1 MGGWKGLLLLFNV
14 DESGWPRKRTR
25 YCVGD
30 MKRGLYCNRKVERID
45 TSFRSLSL
53 SLYLHLA
60 DPFGPIGAKVSNP
73 DLADGWKDE
82 SNKQKREKYERSKK
96 RSDLVDQTKAKSKK
110 RKRMTKQAA
119 AAAASSASAAVTAS
133 R

>member
-30 MKRGLYCNRKVERID
+30 MKRGLYCNRKVESDIERVADRYLIPL
-45 TSFRSLSL
+45 SLSL

-82 SNKQKREKYERSKK
+82 SNKQKKGKI
-96 RSDLVDQTKAKSKK
+96 
-110 RKRMTKQAA
+110 
-119 AAAASSASAAVTAS
+119 
-133 R
+133 